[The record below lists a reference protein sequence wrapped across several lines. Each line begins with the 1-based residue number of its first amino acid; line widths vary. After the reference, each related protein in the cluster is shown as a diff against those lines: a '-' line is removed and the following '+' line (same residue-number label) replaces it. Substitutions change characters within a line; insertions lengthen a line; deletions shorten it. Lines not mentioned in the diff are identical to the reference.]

1 MSASSTFTKENLDF
15 YLRELGKEYRK
26 RSGGVRAEMILIGGA
41 SVLVNYGFREM
52 TTDIDVI
59 YAAPSVMKESIRA
72 VGDRLGLPHG
82 WLNTDFMR
90 TDSYTPGL
98 VQHSTY
104 YKTFANVLEV
114 RTVRAEYL
122 LAMKLVSGRRY
133 KKDMSDIVGILLEQ
147 SRMNQPLTYEQ
158 IDKAM
163 TELYGDWSRVDDYI
177 KKFLADVLDAPDLEV
192 MFQKQSEEELAAK
205 EVLLE
210 IEQRYPQRLPKGKVG
225 EIIAAALEKKNAG
238 GKE

>member
-1 MSASSTFTKENLDF
+1 MSADTIITKGNLHF
-15 YLRELGKEYRK
+15 YLKELAKEYRK

-59 YAAPSVMKESIRA
+59 YAAPSVMKDAIRA
-72 VGDRLGLPHG
+72 VGDRLGLRED

-90 TDSYTPGL
+90 TDSYTSQL
-98 VQHSTY
+98 VLHSVYYRTY
-104 YKTFANVLEV
+104 ANVLEI

-133 KKDMSDIVGILLEQ
+133 KKDLSDIVGILIEQ
-147 SRMNQPLTYEQ
+147 EHAGRPLTCEM
-158 IDKAM
+158 IDKAVVD
-163 TELYGDWSRVDDYI
+163 LYGNWDRIDDFSKAFLDRV
-177 KKFLADVLDAPDLEV
+177 LAAPDMETLFLE
-192 MFQKQSEEELAAK
+192 QCEEEAAEK

-210 IEQRYPQRLPKGKVG
+210 TEKNQPGSIRKYGVNAVVE
-225 EIIAAALEKKNAG
+225 AALAKK
-238 GKE
+238 KK

>member
-1 MSASSTFTKENLDF
+1 MSANSTFTKENLDF

-26 RSGGVRAEMILIGGA
+26 RSRGVRAEMILIGGA

-72 VGDRLGLPHG
+72 VGDRLGLSNG

-90 TDSYTPGL
+90 TDSYTPAL

-104 YKTFANVLEV
+104 YKTFAGVLEV

-163 TELYGDWSRVDDYI
+163 VELYGGWRRVDDYI
-177 KKFLADVLDAPDLEV
+177 KAFMMNVLNTSDLEA
-192 MFQKQSEEELAAK
+192 MFLEQKKEELTAK
-205 EVLLE
+205 KVLLE
-210 IEQRYPQRLPKGKVG
+210 IEQKYPQRLPKGKVS
-225 EIIAAALEKKNAG
+225 EIIAAALEKKKA
-238 GKE
+238 ER